1 MYLRS
6 VLTRRFQSEL
16 GASELDLVIRP
27 IDTAIM
33 VIPVTDT
40 AIIHMDTTDP
50 TGTTAIPEAPHT
62 ATGIVTTATIGI
74 TITTATKA
82 T

>member
-16 GASELDLVIRP
+16 ELVIRAMG
-27 IDTAIM
+27 IATILL
-33 VIPVTDT
+33 TDT

-50 TGTTAIPEAPHT
+50 TGTTAIREAPHT

-74 TITTATKA
+74 IITIATKLA
-82 T
+82 

>member
-16 GASELDLVIRP
+16 ELVIRAMG
-27 IDTAIM
+27 IATILLM
-33 VIPVTDT
+33 DT

-74 TITTATKA
+74 IITIATKLA
-82 T
+82 